1 MKPLI
6 SNWFNPRALHSFS
19 SIHLTLLALAS
30 ILMSPGFV
38 LADENS
44 SDAKPTFHQAQEGYS
59 YTFPHDHGS
68 HNTFLTEWWYFTGHL
83 FTANNQRF
91 GYELT
96 FFRRAVDDARVWT
109 NPSQWAIRQLYLAHF
124 ALTDEQNEE
133 FQFAEKI
140 SRGGLGKAGAKQGT
154 LETWIDQWLVKAID
168 PEHQRFVLQAETDN
182 FAVELETT
190 ALKPPIIHGLSGI
203 SRKGS
208 HPVHASHYYSFTKLH
223 TKGTI
228 RVNDNTFS
236 VTGMSW
242 MDHEFASSD
251 LEAGLVGWDWFS
263 IQLETGHEIM
273 MYWLRREDGTFD
285 IASSGTLVFPDGS
298 SHHLTR
304 KDLNMAIL
312 DYWTSPKS
320 AARYPSQWTLTIR
333 PYDIQLHISP
343 RVADQELRTEKSTQV
358 TYWEG
363 AVDASGTF
371 AEKAVSGMGYVELTG
386 YAEPY
391 SPQSPLSNSKGMV
404 PRD

>member
-1 MKPLI
+1 MRPLL
-6 SNWFNPRALHSFS
+6 SYWFNPLAPYLLSP
-19 SIHLTLLALAS
+19 IHLTLLAFAS
-30 ILMSPGFV
+30 ILMTPCFLLANENPG
-38 LADENS
+38 
-44 SDAKPTFHQAQEGYS
+44 DAKPIFHQAQAGYS
-59 YTFPHDHGS
+59 YTFPQDHGS
-68 HNTFLTEWWYFTGHL
+68 HDTFLTEWWYFTGHL
-83 FTANNQRF
+83 FTPDEQRF

-124 ALTDEQNEE
+124 ALTDEQNKE
-133 FQFAEKI
+133 FRFAEKI
-140 SRGGLGKAGAKQGT
+140 SRAGLGKAGAKQGT

-168 PEHQRFVLQAETDN
+168 PEHQQFVLQAETEN
-182 FAVELETT
+182 FAIALETA
-190 ALKPPIIHGLSGI
+190 ALKSPVIHGLSGI
-203 SRKGS
+203 SRKGTY
-208 HPVHASHYYSFTKLH
+208 PPHASHYYSLTKLH
-223 TKGTI
+223 TTGTV

-285 IASSGTLVFPDGS
+285 INSSGTLVFQDGS
-298 SHHLTR
+298 SQHLTR
-304 KDLNMAIL
+304 SDINMTIL
-312 DYWTSPKS
+312 DYWTSSKT
-320 AARYPSQWTLTIR
+320 AARYPSQWNLTIS

-343 RVADQELRTEKSTQV
+343 RVADQELQTDKSTQV

-363 AVDASGTF
+363 AVDVSGTF
-371 AEKAVSGMGYVELTG
+371 SENAVSGMGYVELTG

-391 SPQSPLSNSKGMV
+391 SPRSSHSNF
-404 PRD
+404 PRNSSS